1 MPESLAAGLLLV
13 VVVVVV
19 VVEAGVVAIVE
30 AVFSIIS
37 LFSSAIATM

>member
-13 VVVVVV
+13 VVVL
-19 VVEAGVVAIVE
+19 VEAGVVAIVE

>member
-1 MPESLAAGLLLV
+1 MPESLDAGLLL
-13 VVVVVV
+13 VVV

-37 LFSSAIATM
+37 VFSSGIATM